1 MDIDAML
8 LTLGYSQKGIDY
20 DETFNPVVRSESL
33 YTVIVLAAMNG
44 LTPHQMDIV
53 TTAFIHDD

>member
-1 MDIDAML
+1 MDIDAIF
-8 LTLGYSQKGIDY
+8 LTLGYSQKGIHY

-44 LTPHQMDIV
+44 LTPHQMDI

>member
-1 MDIDAML
+1 MDIDAIL

-44 LTPHQMDIV
+44 LMPHQMDI